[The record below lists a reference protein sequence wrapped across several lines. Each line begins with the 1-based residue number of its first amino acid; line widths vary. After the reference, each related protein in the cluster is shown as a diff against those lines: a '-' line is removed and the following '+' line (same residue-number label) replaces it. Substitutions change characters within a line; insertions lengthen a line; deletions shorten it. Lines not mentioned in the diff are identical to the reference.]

1 MMTLGD
7 VLRIRRIEGCEFTYV
22 EYAEVQ
28 PGKFSG
34 KFSGRMVDVAG
45 DFPLIYLGDC
55 NVRGVS
61 LCWVM
66 FPSGRVSR
74 ALASDLKVVSS
85 DR

>member
-7 VLRIRRIEGCEFTYV
+7 ILSVRRLEACEFTYV

-28 PGKFSG
+28 PGQ
-34 KFSGRMVDVAG
+34 FSGRLVEVAEN
-45 DFPLIYLGDC
+45 FPLIYLGDC

-74 ALASDLKVVSS
+74 VLDFRFEGCLQ
-85 DR
+85 

>member
-7 VLRIRRIEGCEFTYV
+7 VLRIRRKEGFIATYVV

-34 KFSGRMVDVAG
+34 RLVDVAG
-45 DFPLIYLGDC
+45 DFPLIYLGVC

-74 ALASDLKVVSS
+74 VLASDLKVVSS

>member
-1 MMTLGD
+1 MMILGD
-7 VLRIRRIEGCEFTYV
+7 VLRVRRIEGCEFTYV

-34 KFSGRMVDVAG
+34 RMVESVSDI
-45 DFPLIYLGDC
+45 PLIYLGDC

-74 ALASDLKVVSS
+74 VLASDLKVVSS

>member
-7 VLRIRRIEGCEFTYV
+7 VLVIRSKEGFIATYV
-22 EYAEVQ
+22 EYAEVK
-28 PGKFSG
+28 PGQ
-34 KFSGRMVDVAG
+34 FSGRMVDVAEN
-45 DFPLIYLGDC
+45 FPLIYLGDC

-74 ALASDLKVVSS
+74 VLDFRFEGCLQ
-85 DR
+85 

>member
-7 VLRIRRIEGCEFTYV
+7 VLRIRCKEGFIATYV

-28 PGKFSG
+28 PG

-74 ALASDLKVVSS
+74 VLASDLKVASQ
-85 DR
+85 